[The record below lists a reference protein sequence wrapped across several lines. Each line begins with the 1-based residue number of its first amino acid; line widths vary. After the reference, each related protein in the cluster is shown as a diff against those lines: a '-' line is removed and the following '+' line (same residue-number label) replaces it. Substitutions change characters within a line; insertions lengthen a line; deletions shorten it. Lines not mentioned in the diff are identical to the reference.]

1 MSGPLVVLVGPM
13 GVGKSTVGE
22 LLADRLGTT
31 YRDTDADIVDA
42 AGKPIPEIFYDEGED
57 HFRALERQAVRAAV
71 AEHTGVL
78 SLGGGAVLDGTTR
91 ELLADHAVVYL
102 SMDVDEAVKRVGLN
116 TARPLL
122 AVNPRRQWRE
132 LMEARRHL
140 YDEVARTTVA
150 TDDRTPDEVAQA
162 IIDALE
168 LPERTG
174 DGPAPHGRENT
185 RMTEQAPTRIQV
197 AGTAGTDPY
206 EVLVGRQL
214 LGELPTL
221 IGNRA
226 KRVAVLHPE
235 ALAETGEAV
244 REDLASQGYEA
255 IAIQLPNAEEAKT
268 VEVAAYCWKALGQ
281 TGFTRTDVIIGIGG
295 GATTDVAGFVA
306 ASWLR
311 GVRWI
316 AVPTTVL
323 GMVDAAVGGKTGIN
337 TAEGKNLVGAFH
349 PPAGVLCDLAAL
361 DSLPVNDYV
370 SGMAEIIKAGF
381 IADPAILDLVEA
393 DPEGARTPAGQH
405 TAELIERSIRV
416 KAEVVSS
423 DLKESGLREI
433 LNYGHTLAHAI
444 EKNERYKWRHGA
456 AVSVG
461 MVFAAELGRLAG
473 RLDDATADRHRAILE
488 SVGLPLTYRGDQW
501 PKLLENMKVDKK
513 SRGDLLRFIV
523 LDGLGKPTVLEGPDP
538 AILLAAYGEV
548 SA

>member
-22 LLADRLGTT
+22 LLAARLGTT
-31 YRDTDADIVDA
+31 YRDTDADVVAA
-42 AGKPIPEIFYDEGED
+42 AGKPIAEIFYDEGEE
-57 HFRALERQAVRAAV
+57 HFRALERRAVEAAV
-71 AEHTGVL
+71 AGHTGVL
-78 SLGGGAVLDGTTR
+78 ALGGGAVLDAATR
-91 ELLADHAVVYL
+91 ELLAGRPVAYL
-102 SMDVDEAVKRVGLN
+102 SMDVDEAVRRVGLGA
-116 TARPLL
+116 ARPLL

-132 LMEARRHL
+132 LMDARRPL
-140 YDEVARTTVA
+140 YEEVARTVVA
-150 TDDRTPDEVAQA
+150 TDETTPDEVAQA

-168 LPERTG
+168 LPEG
-174 DGPAPHGRENT
+174 EAAPGVENT
-185 RMTEQAPTRIQV
+185 GMTQQGPTRIQV
-197 AGTAGTDPY
+197 AGSAGSDPY
-206 EVLVGRQL
+206 EVLVGHQL
-214 LGELPTL
+214 LGELPQL
-221 IGNRA
+221 IGDRA
-226 KRVAVLHPE
+226 RRVAVLHPE

-244 REDLASQGYEA
+244 RQDLADQGYEA

-281 TGFTRTDVIIGIGG
+281 TGFTRTDVVVGIGG

-316 AVPTTVL
+316 AIPTTVL

-381 IADPAILDLVEA
+381 IADPVILDLVEA
-393 DPEGARTPAGQH
+393 DPEGARTPAGPH

-456 AVSVG
+456 AVSIG

-473 RLDDATADRHRAILE
+473 RLDDATADRHRTVLE

-523 LDGLGKPTVLEGPDP
+523 LDGIGKPTVLEGPDP
-538 AILLAAYGEV
+538 AVLLAAYGEV